1 MAWSPAWSP
10 IVDGVTEIDA
20 EPINDIVDKISEHDD
35 DLATLNT
42 TVGQLGRVAQVLV
55 TDPAGD
61 ALVTGDGQAFL
72 LVPSQLNGR
81 NITSVAAAVTT
92 QSSSGAVT
100 VQVARVRGGTPVDV
114 LSTALTIDANETT
127 SYTAA
132 TPAVINTSNDD
143 LATGDL
149 LRIDVD
155 GAGTGAKGLIVSI
168 GIG

>member
-10 IVDGVTEIDA
+10 IVDGVTEIVA
-20 EPINDIVDKISEHDD
+20 EQINDIVAKISEHDD
-35 DLATLNT
+35 DLGTLNT
-42 TVGQLGRVAQVLV
+42 TVGQLSRVAQVLV
-55 TDPAGD
+55 TDPAGA
-61 ALVTGDGQAFL
+61 ALVTGDGKAFL

-92 QSSSGAVT
+92 QSSSGTVT
-100 VQVARVRGGTPVDV
+100 VQVARVRGGTPADV
-114 LSTALTIDANETT
+114 LSTRVTIDANETT

-143 LATGDL
+143 MATGDL
-149 LRIDVD
+149 LRVDVD

-168 GIG
+168 GFG